1 MIKQGNNIMTTRN
14 TILPLAMLLAIAAAG
29 TTSSA
34 CAKGFRLEAHGG
46 WDRAQSDG
54 VKSDGVLYGIGAGYD
69 VDLGK
74 GLFAGIE
81 ANADFSTA
89 KECANGIIAAGDR
102 LCVRAGRDLSL
113 IARAGVEVQPGSSLY
128 ALAGWTNARV
138 RGEYKPATG
147 PVVNEAQNLDGW
159 RVGAGFQQQLGK
171 GLYAKLE
178 YRYSDYQDGDNRHQ
192 VVAGFGITF

>member
-1 MIKQGNNIMTTRN
+1 MTARKTMFP
-14 TILPLAMLLAIAAAG
+14 IALLLAAVATAN
-29 TTSSA
+29 SNPASA
-34 CAKGFRLEAHGG
+34 RGFRLEAHGG
-46 WDRAQSDG
+46 WDRAASSG

-69 VDLGK
+69 ATLGN
-74 GLFAGIE
+74 GVFAGVE

-89 KECANGIIAAGDR
+89 KECGSGIVTAGDR

-113 IARAGVEVQPGSSLY
+113 MARAGIELKPGSSLY

-147 PVVNEAQNLDGW
+147 PTVDEAQNLDGW
-159 RVGAGFQQQLGK
+159 RIGAGFQQELGA

-178 YRYSDYQDGDNRHQ
+178 YRYSNYGDGDNRHQ
-192 VVAGFGITF
+192 VLGGIGFAF

>member
-1 MIKQGNNIMTTRN
+1 MLHTIKQGKHTMTNR
-14 TILPLAMLLAIAAAG
+14 TILPLLLLALAAG
-29 TTSSA
+29 HSNIA
-34 CAKGFRLEAHGG
+34 CAQGFRLEAHGG

-54 VKSDGVLYGIGAGYD
+54 VKSDGLLYGLGIGYD
-69 VDLGK
+69 AKLGN

-89 KECANGIIAAGDR
+89 RECASGIIAAGDR

-113 IARAGVEVQPGSSLY
+113 IARAGVEVKPGSSLY

-147 PVVNEAQNLDGW
+147 TAVTEAQNLDGW
-159 RVGAGFQQQLGK
+159 RIGAGFQQELGSR
-171 GLYAKLE
+171 LYAKLE
-178 YRYSDYQDGDNRHQ
+178 YRYSDYDAGDNRHQ
-192 VVAGFGITF
+192 VMAGFGIRF

>member
-1 MIKQGNNIMTTRN
+1 MTARK
-14 TILPLAMLLAIAAAG
+14 TILPMAVLLLAAANANI
-29 TTSSA
+29 A

-46 WDRAQSDG
+46 WDRAQSSGIKTDG
-54 VKSDGVLYGIGAGYD
+54 LVYGIGAGYD
-69 VDLGK
+69 LNLGK
-74 GLFAGIE
+74 SLFAGIE

-89 KECANGIIAAGDR
+89 RECATSVNAAGDR

-113 IARAGVEVQPGSSLY
+113 IARAGIEVKEGSSLY

-147 PVVNEAQNLDGW
+147 PVETEAQNLDGW
-159 RVGAGFQQQLGK
+159 RIGAGFQQALGE
-171 GLYAKLE
+171 GLYAKVE

-192 VVAGFGITF
+192 VMAGFGFAF